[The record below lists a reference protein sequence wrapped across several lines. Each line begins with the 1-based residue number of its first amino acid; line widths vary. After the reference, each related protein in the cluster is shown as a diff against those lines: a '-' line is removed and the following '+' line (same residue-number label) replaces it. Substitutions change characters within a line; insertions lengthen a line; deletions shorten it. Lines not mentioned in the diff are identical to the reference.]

1 MKQVVFEKP
10 NYITEK
16 GLEKLQIE
24 LVHLSTVR
32 RQEIAQYL
40 QETISG
46 DVEDPE
52 FLFAQ
57 EEQAFVEGRILE
69 LEKLLSNVKIIEPGN
84 RGDQVEIGSTVII
97 KENDNET
104 ETYTIVGFAEADPSI
119 GLISDES
126 PIGKALIGSK
136 AGDEKDIR
144 TPSGPVRITI
154 LAVQ

>member
-1 MKQVVFEKP
+1 MKKTKFEKTT
-10 NYITEK
+10 YITSK
-16 GLEKLQIE
+16 GLEKLQSE
-24 LVHLSTVR
+24 LLYLSTVR

-69 LEKLLSNVKIIEPGN
+69 LERLLANVKIIEPGN
-84 RGDQVEIGSTVII
+84 QGDIVDIGSTVII
-97 KENDNET
+97 KENGKDSET
-104 ETYTIVGFAEADPSI
+104 FTIVGSAEADPAV

-126 PIGKALIGSK
+126 PIGKALIGCK
-136 AGDEKDIR
+136 AGDEKEIK
-144 TPSGPVRITI
+144 TPSGLVRFSII
-154 LAVQ
+154 AVQ